1 MNNCDYSEAQNEAA
15 SLQQK
20 KPGLM
25 LFSLLQAQ
33 IASKQGQHDRALKSY
48 AEIYESDKTSLAA
61 ITYYAEELAQRQK
74 FAEAR
79 KVLRRAVRKHTDSV
93 EFFEMLSRVESRLGS
108 QMESHRALSEAYAL
122 LGNYQ
127 SAVQQLNIA
136 RTLASKDDFYVQAS
150 ITARIK
156 ELEGLLALEK
166 QK

>member
-1 MNNCDYSEAQNEAA
+1 
-15 SLQQK
+15 
-20 KPGLM
+20 M
-25 LFSLLQAQ
+25 LFRFLQAQ
-33 IASKQGQHDRALKSY
+33 IASKQGQHERALKLY
-48 AEIYESDKTSLAA
+48 AEIYESDKSSLAA
-61 ITYYAEELAQRQK
+61 ITYYVEELAQRQK

-93 EFFEMLSRVESRLGS
+93 EFFEMLSHAESELGS
-108 QMESHRALSEAYAL
+108 QLESHRALSEAYAL

-127 SAVQQLNIA
+127 SAVQQLYIA
-136 RTLASKDDFYVQAS
+136 RRLASKVDFYVQAS